1 MQVLSSTLPGN
12 EPGYLH
18 QLMTNRLFDALEE
31 RFDDI
36 EEVKDVARH
45 GCGGGISGFIYT
57 YETREFFL
65 KYEDEIEE
73 LMYEHEV
80 TYPNLL
86 DCMDQNS
93 ISSYMNAAVW
103 YAVEHWA
110 QDKVITLENELDEE
124 YALANAY

>member
-36 EEVKDVARH
+36 EEVRDVARH

>member
-1 MQVLSSTLPGN
+1 
-12 EPGYLH
+12 
-18 QLMTNRLFDALEE
+18 MTNRLFDALEQ

-45 GCGGGISGFIYT
+45 GCSGGVNGFIYT

-73 LMYEHEV
+73 LMFEHEV

-110 QDKVITLENELDEE
+110 QDKVYTLENELDEE

>member
-1 MQVLSSTLPGN
+1 MRDSTLSN
-12 EPGYLH
+12 NTEL
-18 QLMTNRLFDALEE
+18 LMFDRLFEALEE

-36 EEVKDVARH
+36 EEVKDVARY
-45 GCGGGISGFIYT
+45 GCSGGVSGFIYT

-65 KYEDEIEE
+65 KYEDDIEE
-73 LMYEHEV
+73 LMYEHDV

-103 YAVEHWA
+103 WAVEHCA
-110 QDKVITLENELDEE
+110 QDKVYTLENELSEE

>member
-1 MQVLSSTLPGN
+1 MFD
-12 EPGYLH
+12 
-18 QLMTNRLFDALEE
+18 RLFDALEE

-36 EEVKDVARH
+36 EEVKDVARY
-45 GCGGGISGFIYT
+45 GCSGGVSGFIYT

-65 KYEDEIEE
+65 KYEDDIEE
-73 LMYEHEV
+73 LMCEHNV
-80 TYPNLL
+80 TYDDLTDNQG
-86 DCMDQNS
+86 C
-93 ISSYMNAAVW
+93 ISEYMNAAVW

>member
-1 MQVLSSTLPGN
+1 MFD
-12 EPGYLH
+12 
-18 QLMTNRLFDALEE
+18 RLFEALEE

-36 EEVKDVARH
+36 DEVKDVARY

-57 YETREFFL
+57 WELREFFF

-73 LMYEHEV
+73 LMYEHDV
-80 TYPNLL
+80 TYDNLT
-86 DCMDQNS
+86 DDHGS
-93 ISSYMNAAVW
+93 INNYITRAVW

-110 QDKVITLENELDEE
+110 QDKVYTLENELSEE